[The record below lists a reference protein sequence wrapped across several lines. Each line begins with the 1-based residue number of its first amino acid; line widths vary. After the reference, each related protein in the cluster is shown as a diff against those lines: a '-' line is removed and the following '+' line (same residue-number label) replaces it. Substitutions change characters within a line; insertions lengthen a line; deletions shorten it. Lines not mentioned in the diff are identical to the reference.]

1 MKTLLR
7 FALSAV
13 VLLIPTLSSG
23 KTVEFLYDAS
33 GNRITRQI
41 VIQTRSL
48 PMEEDNGESKPDEM
62 FQDQVAEKTI
72 RIYPN
77 PTKGDLKVEISGY
90 EERDSGTLM
99 LFSMS
104 GQLLMTADI
113 TAEINDLNL
122 SNLPDGMY
130 ILRISLNGDDS
141 VWRIIKD

>member
-1 MKTLLR
+1 
-7 FALSAV
+7 
-13 VLLIPTLSSG
+13 
-23 KTVEFLYDAS
+23 
-33 GNRITRQI
+33 
-41 VIQTRSL
+41 
-48 PMEEDNGESKPDEM
+48 MEEDNGESKPDEM